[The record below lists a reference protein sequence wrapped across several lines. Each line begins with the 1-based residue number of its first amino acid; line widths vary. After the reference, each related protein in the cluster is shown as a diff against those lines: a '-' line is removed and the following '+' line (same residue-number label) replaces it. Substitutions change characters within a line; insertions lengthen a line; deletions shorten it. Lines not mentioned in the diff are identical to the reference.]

1 MNTLSERQRSI
12 LQFIVTFVG
21 ENEFPPT
28 IREIGEQVGISSTSV
43 VNYNL
48 AKLEELGLITRR
60 KEVSRG
66 LCLNWDRMHEM
77 NLASPASPL
86 PASGAAAAKNAIAVF
101 EACVTFRVPVLGA
114 IAAGQPIQVE
124 AREPETADDWI
135 ELPDGLIKARGPLFA
150 LRVKGDSMIDAS
162 VLNGDLVVLRHQE
175 TANDGDMVAA
185 WIEGDEET
193 TLKYLFREGR
203 NVRLQPANPSY
214 QPIIRPANKV
224 RINGK
229 VVYIMRALENSGSI
243 IRELHLPLNGNSDLE
258 PAATGCRFCLGREP
272 VRTHCAPFLRRIH
285 ILYGAHPHF
294 TADIKPADRQ
304 PLQRP
309 TH

>member
-1 MNTLSERQRSI
+1 MSNTLSERQRKI
-12 LQFIVTFVG
+12 LQFIVNFVS

-48 AKLEELGLITRR
+48 AKLEELGLISRR

-66 LCLNWDRMHEM
+66 LSLSWDRLSELTPA
-77 NLASPASPL
+77 LATNASASSTPPMPAIKHNGHHIESVMP
-86 PASGAAAAKNAIAVF
+86 SMMRI
-101 EACVTFRVPVLGA
+101 PVLGA

-124 AREPETADDWI
+124 ARAPESTDDWV
-135 ELPDGLIKARGPLFA
+135 ELPDGVIKARGPLFA

-162 VLNGDLVVLRHQE
+162 VLNGDIVVLRQQE
-175 TANDGDMVAA
+175 TANDGEMVAA

-193 TLKYLFREGR
+193 TLKYLYREGR

-224 RINGK
+224 RINGR
-229 VVYIMRALENSGSI
+229 VVYI
-243 IRELHLPLNGNSDLE
+243 
-258 PAATGCRFCLGREP
+258 
-272 VRTHCAPFLRRIH
+272 VRSL
-285 ILYGAHPHF
+285 
-294 TADIKPADRQ
+294 DN
-304 PLQRP
+304 
-309 TH
+309 